1 LYAAGNANSLV
12 AYHNVYL
19 NSTGGGDVVIGNSV
33 VTCGG
38 VFDVYSVSEF
48 HCNLTAKWTN
58 VLGSLPCGVDV
69 LTVNQAATFWCD
81 TTFNGP
87 NNNFTNVT
95 NFTGITNFTNIVN
108 TFGPVNHFVGPIF
121 VGGPIFINPGGGV
134 GGPVV
139 NPFPP
144 GIIVIPGG
152 GAWPTPGPNLTIT
165 GNTRLGDDC
174 SDSTIVHSTFQ
185 ALCDVYLGRVGNVG
199 AGECDADCDSG
210 HKIQLLSP
218 TYAFCNMV
226 IGQPP
231 GASVAACDDN
241 VCQTTF
247 EMYSQSS
254 FHCIVTIDINGT
266 CSGCDSASCGALDLS
281 NQWVSA
287 TMPNPGLI
295 SLNDIDFQCDLLVRG
310 DFWALGS
317 VLIGSAC
324 GGGEL
329 EVHNVS
335 RFYCPVTVEGDC
347 STDVFTVEGRSNLNC
362 LTTVGSNLACGNLG
376 LHVKADAEF
385 DCNVTIGETPCDN
398 TLTVNSPSTFYC
410 PVTIELPL
418 AGPAS
423 CQGGANPPQNPTLEV
438 KGDSLFHCDV
448 VTQGDFWAD
457 KNVTFDARSSGNS
470 LPGVIGGMCEWTDT
484 APFVPLH
491 KFWSQISSE
500 LNCNVFVGNPVFTGA
515 TITPASGEFG
525 DRTCSGN
532 LTFDD
537 DPSLDTTGDAQG
549 GNYPNSDLVQ
559 WDNVIDETQMRQ
571 GMLKLF
577 ECYHPAILACDVAV
591 GIPGCGKRL
600 VVNNVSYFNC
610 EVHMAKELKVFDNVT
625 FYDDLDVKDDVV
637 VGSHCGNEFRSKG
650 NAFFDCDVTIG
661 QACGTILT
669 VDSNTE
675 FNCPITL
682 NGTCGT
688 TALTVKGDTVLEC
701 DVTIG
706 TSCLN
711 DDLIVNAESTFNCP
725 VTFNDCIEAMDVK
738 VTSELSV
745 PGNFYFCGEGV
756 ECGGAGNGTLLPCPG
771 NGDEVLLNN
780 GGTLTWHGYSEEE
793 ITVCINGVKET
804 KKFLILD

>member
-1 LYAAGNANSLV
+1 
-12 AYHNVYL
+12 
-19 NSTGGGDVVIGNSV
+19 
-33 VTCGG
+33 
-38 VFDVYSVSEF
+38 
-48 HCNLTAKWTN
+48 
-58 VLGSLPCGVDV
+58 
-69 LTVNQAATFWCD
+69 
-81 TTFNGP
+81 
-87 NNNFTNVT
+87 
-95 NFTGITNFTNIVN
+95 
-108 TFGPVNHFVGPIF
+108 
-121 VGGPIFINPGGGV
+121 
-134 GGPVV
+134 
-139 NPFPP
+139 
-144 GIIVIPGG
+144 
-152 GAWPTPGPNLTIT
+152 
-165 GNTRLGDDC
+165 
-174 SDSTIVHSTFQ
+174 
-185 ALCDVYLGRVGNVG
+185 
-199 AGECDADCDSG
+199 
-210 HKIQLLSP
+210 
-218 TYAFCNMV
+218 M
-226 IGQPP
+226 
-231 GASVAACDDN
+231 
-241 VCQTTF
+241 
-247 EMYSQSS
+247 
-254 FHCIVTIDINGT
+254 
-266 CSGCDSASCGALDLS
+266 
-281 NQWVSA
+281 
-287 TMPNPGLI
+287 
-295 SLNDIDFQCDLLVRG
+295 
-310 DFWALGS
+310 
-317 VLIGSAC
+317 IGSDC
-324 GGGEL
+324 GNEL
-329 EVHNVS
+329 EVHSVS
-335 RFYCPVTVEGDC
+335 RFYCPVTIEGLCGTEVLTVEGD
-347 STDVFTVEGRSNLNC
+347 TALNC

-650 NAFFDCDVTIG
+650 NAFFECDVTIG

-711 DDLIVNAESTFNCP
+711 DDLIVNAESTFNCPVTIGDNLCEVGKYLKVQYLSTFSCQVHILSNAGGCQTGGAGMGSPGLKVDADADFACDVRVAHNTFLGSSCADQLIVNAESTFNCP